1 MDFIVV
7 KSIYGKILQIKV
19 LESKTVSQRTKK
31 RQNPTLHNHGV
42 KWSISKSNKIR
53 DQGMENIFL
62 CYVCEY
68 VPLGYYLK

>member
-42 KWSISKSNKIR
+42 IWTISKMNKIR
-53 DQGMENIFL
+53 D
-62 CYVCEY
+62 
-68 VPLGYYLK
+68 